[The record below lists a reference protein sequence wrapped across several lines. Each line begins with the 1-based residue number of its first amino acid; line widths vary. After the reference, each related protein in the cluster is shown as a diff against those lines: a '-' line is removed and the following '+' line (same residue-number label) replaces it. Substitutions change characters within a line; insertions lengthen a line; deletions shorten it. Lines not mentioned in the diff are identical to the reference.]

1 MTPGTSPARILIV
14 DDSEDSADITAA
26 FLEEGGFSRISFA
39 RSADEAF
46 NLIGLDTE
54 ETPSSARFD
63 LIIMDIMMPEI
74 DGIEAC
80 ARLRL
85 HEVGR
90 YVPILMLSAA
100 REIQAL
106 NQAFVAGANDF
117 VAKPVTQIDLLARVR
132 TLLRFGREQD
142 RRLMREAEVAQ
153 RNAAMQEGALAEAI
167 IDPVTQLARGM
178 MVEMTLRNCLET
190 GRPAALA
197 LIQIDEYERYEAFRG
212 TEETC
217 RLLKAVSAILTRV
230 KAPIAATAFY
240 YGEGSFIILD
250 PGADSDEVLSEI
262 AAEVTATLKSAA
274 LPHGNALSGGT
285 VSLSALTAWGEGQ
298 QLADLIGR
306 TLARMTYEQ
315 KARGVYVDEG

>member
-1 MTPGTSPARILIV
+1 MIPGTSPARILIV

-39 RSADEAF
+39 RSAAEAF
-46 NLIGLDTE
+46 DLIGLGQE
-54 ETPSSARFD
+54 EHAAGPFD
-63 LIIMDIMMPEI
+63 LIIMDIMMPEV

-85 HEVGR
+85 HEAGR

-153 RNAAMQEGALAEAI
+153 RNAAMQKGALGDAMV
-167 IDPVTQLARGM
+167 DPVTHLARGM
-178 MVEMTLRNCLET
+178 MVEMSLRNCRET
-190 GRPAALA
+190 NRPAALA

-212 TEETC
+212 TEETR
-217 RLLKAVSAILTRV
+217 RLLRTVATMLARTPAPMAAI
-230 KAPIAATAFY
+230 AFY
-240 YGEGSFIILD
+240 YGGGSFIIVD
-250 PGADSDEVLSEI
+250 PGADSDEALCESAGTITETVK
-262 AAEVTATLKSAA
+262 AAA
-274 LPHGNALSGGT
+274 LPHGNALAGAM
-285 VSLSALTAWGEGQ
+285 VSLSALTAWGEGD
-298 QLADLIGR
+298 QLAALTGQ

-315 KARGVYVDEG
+315 KARGLYVEEG